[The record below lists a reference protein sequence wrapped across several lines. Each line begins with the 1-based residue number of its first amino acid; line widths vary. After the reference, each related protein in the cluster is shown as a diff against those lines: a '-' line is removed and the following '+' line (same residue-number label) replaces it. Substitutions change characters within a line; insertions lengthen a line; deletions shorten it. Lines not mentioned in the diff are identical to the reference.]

1 MARRGL
7 SLAAGYATSLI
18 GGVGALVLYAHVL
31 GPADYGRLAVY
42 LALVE
47 AIQGVLFQ
55 WHRLAVV
62 KFWAINEDADI
73 ASYLATN
80 HLVWAGIACMVLIV
94 GLAIMAVGGR
104 PSTEWLA
111 AAAMGVGKS
120 AALYA
125 QELAR
130 ASGAGLRYAVGSLL
144 LTLVSAGAG
153 CVVYRETH
161 SITGILIAS
170 TIVFFGTAV
179 LCGWG
184 GGKAGLRGGFRQGH
198 FRAML
203 RYGLPLIPVFVA
215 TVAMTRL
222 DRPILAQFEPARV
235 VGIYAAAATLVANVI
250 SAACLLVVTPAYPW
264 LLREKERRTA
274 SDYRRL
280 HVQTGL
286 LMLGGVLAVST
297 ALYCARGAAMPLLL
311 GRDIG
316 SAAQPYVLP
325 LLAIGV
331 LGSFRAHFFDQ
342 AYHLFSK
349 TRTLMALNLATLV
362 IAVSALYVGARVDG
376 LSGLLIGLAVANG
389 LSLLLS
395 AAFSRSFVS
404 LRQLVRGVGLL
415 FMVSLVAGVAGG
427 FAVDIGWLRVLDDQL
442 PGIAAAGIA
451 AAVFAGGM
459 YLANIG
465 ALRTMLS
472 RRL

>member
-7 SLAAGYATSLI
+7 GLAAGYATSLI
-18 GGVGALVLYAHVL
+18 GGIGALVLYAHVL

-62 KFWAINEDADI
+62 KFWAVNEDADL
-73 ASYLATN
+73 ASYLATS
-80 HLVWAGIACMVLIV
+80 HLTWVGMACVV
-94 GLAIMAVGGR
+94 VVAGLAIVTVGSR
-104 PSTEWLA
+104 PPVEWLA

-144 LTLVSAGAG
+144 MTLVCAAVGVEA
-153 CVVYRETH
+153 YRVSH
-161 SITGILIAS
+161 SIVAILVAS
-170 TIVFFGTAV
+170 TVVFASTAV
-179 LCGWG
+179 VCGWRRG
-184 GGKAGLRGGFRQGH
+184 ETGLRGRFRRGH

-222 DRPILAQFEPARV
+222 DRPILAQFEPARI
-235 VGIYAAAATLVANVI
+235 VGIYAATATLVSNVI

-274 SDYRRL
+274 TDYRRL

-297 ALYCARGAAMPLLL
+297 SMYCARGVAMPLLL
-311 GRDIG
+311 GNDIG
-316 SAAQPYVLP
+316 EAAQSLVLP
-325 LLAIGV
+325 LLAITVVG
-331 LGSFRAHFFDQ
+331 GFRAHFFDQ
-342 AYHLFSK
+342 TYHLFSR
-349 TRTLMALNLATLV
+349 TRTLMMLNLATLGM
-362 IAVSALYVGARVDG
+362 AVTALYVGARIDG
-376 LSGLLIGLAVANG
+376 LNGLLVGLAVANG

-395 AAFSRSFVS
+395 AIFSRAFID
-404 LRQLVRGVGLL
+404 LRKLTDGIGLL
-415 FMVSLVAGVAGG
+415 LV
-427 FAVDIGWLRVLDDQL
+427 VLVT
-442 PGIAAAGIA
+442 AGIA
-451 AAVFAGGM
+451 GRLAAVMGWFRILDDHLRGIATAGIVAVVFASGM

-472 RRL
+472 RRS